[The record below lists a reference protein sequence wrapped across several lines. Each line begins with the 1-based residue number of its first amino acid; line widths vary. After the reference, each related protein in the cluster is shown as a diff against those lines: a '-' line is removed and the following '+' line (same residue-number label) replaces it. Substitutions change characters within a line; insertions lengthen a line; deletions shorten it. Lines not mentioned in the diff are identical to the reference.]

1 MLNCIGPEQQPKL
14 LTPQRTPGALERPW
28 LDSTLPIPARTC
40 QPSPGQVLAA
50 VTYSARYPA
59 GISPS
64 AYPLTSAVLAVAV
77 RAGGAG
83 ARRAVRSACWI
94 VRPTAPPTLAR
105 GKPGEARPVSTASSS
120 SAPITLPAL
129 SLKLAL
135 TTPSSRRRR
144 AAQ

>member
-64 AYPLTSAVLAVAV
+64 ANPLASMVSPSGSRSAVA
-77 RAGGAG
+77 GAG
-83 ARRAVRSACWI
+83 RGGRSA
-94 VRPTAPPTLAR
+94 R
-105 GKPGEARPVSTASSS
+105 E
-120 SAPITLPAL
+120 
-129 SLKLAL
+129 
-135 TTPSSRRRR
+135 TTPATTPGAPAIESP
-144 AAQ
+144 